1 MQSTPQSYLD
11 RSVVHS
17 ARVWAALPQL
27 LGEDRVQRRW
37 CGLGNATQS
46 LHHEIL
52 WSYITTGRPPAS
64 AGLDPMLLEDLHRR
78 DLIVLADGNISAA
91 YPFSSHSTPHSVTIG
106 GRLVFCV
113 CAIDAM
119 GVGAMLD
126 RAVSVRLTCARCLRP
141 ISVDVASG
149 GLGVAHATPDTSV
162 IWAGIVAINSCAA
175 TSQCLSMLAFCER
188 AHLAGWQGDDATR
201 CQGFEFS
208 LDEAAQAGAA
218 IFRPF
223 LPQNEAEI
231 SR

>member
-1 MQSTPQSYLD
+1 
-11 RSVVHS
+11 
-17 ARVWAALPQL
+17 
-27 LGEDRVQRRW
+27 
-37 CGLGNATQS
+37 
-46 LHHEIL
+46 
-52 WSYITTGRPPAS
+52 
-64 AGLDPMLLEDLHRR
+64 
-78 DLIVLADGNISAA
+78 
-91 YPFSSHSTPHSVTIG
+91 
-106 GRLVFCV
+106 LVFCV

-119 GVGAMLD
+119 GVGAMLAQAV
-126 RAVSVRLTCARCLRP
+126 AVSLTCAHCERP
-141 ISVDVASG
+141 IGVDIASS
-149 GLGVAHATPDTSV
+149 GLGVARATPETAV
-162 IWAGIVAINSCAA
+162 IWAGIVAIDSCAA